1 MDRSL
6 LRQKQ
11 TQMKKNPIENIISE
25 FERLIGFLST
35 GTFQEKIESAVSMIS
50 QAIRS
55 NNKIIVC
62 GNGGSAADSQHL
74 AGELVGRF
82 QIERKPIP
90 AIALTTNTSIIT
102 SIGNDYSFEKIFSRQ
117 TEAIGNKGDVLIL
130 FSTSGR
136 SKNVIE
142 AVRSAKK
149 KGIKTISIT
158 GARPNKLADLS
169 DINLDVPSK
178 STPRIQEIHSII
190 IHIICE
196 LLERKLFPDEIKK
209 D

>member
-1 MDRSL
+1 

-169 DINLDVPSK
+169 DINLAVPSK

>member
-1 MDRSL
+1 
-6 LRQKQ
+6 
-11 TQMKKNPIENIISE
+11 MKKNPIENIISE

>member
-1 MDRSL
+1 M
-6 LRQKQ
+6 RQKQ